1 MGSKHN
7 KKRFFCVK
15 YIIKPDK
22 KFDEFVELSKKKIG
36 PGKMLEYTVVL
47 DLVNEKV
54 LKNDLAMYISSDEE
68 IIELMDKIGYL
79 EIVIKYIDGVIKS
92 IDNRGWDIKNAIEWK
107 KFEAGMM

>member
-47 DLVNEKV
+47 DLVNKEV
-54 LKNDLAMYISSDEE
+54 LKNDLPGIAIAQRDQIPFER
-68 IIELMDKIGYL
+68 L
-79 EIVIKYIDGVIKS
+79 EQHYRQWYAEAIDQFVK
-92 IDNRGWDIKNAIEWK
+92 
-107 KFEAGMM
+107 

>member
-1 MGSKHN
+1 MGKKHA

-47 DLVNEKV
+47 DLVNEEII
-54 LKNDLAMYISSDEE
+54 KNDLPGISVAERD
-68 IIELMDKIGYL
+68 
-79 EIVIKYIDGVIKS
+79 S
-92 IDNRGWDIKNAIEWK
+92 IPYSRILDHYKRWYAEPINT
-107 KFEAGMM
+107 FLHS

>member
-22 KFDEFVELSKKKIG
+22 KFDEFVELSKKNIG

-47 DLVNEKV
+47 DLVNKEV
-54 LKNDLAMYISSDEE
+54 LKNELPGIPVAQRDEIPSERIEQHYRQWYAEAMDQF
-68 IIELMDKIGYL
+68 
-79 EIVIKYIDGVIKS
+79 IK
-92 IDNRGWDIKNAIEWK
+92 
-107 KFEAGMM
+107 

>member
-1 MGSKHN
+1 MGKKHA

-47 DLVNEKV
+47 DLVNE
-54 LKNDLAMYISSDEE
+54 E
-68 IIELMDKIGYL
+68 II
-79 EIVIKYIDGVIKS
+79 IDP
-92 IDNRGWDIKNAIEWK
+92 IDYYYSNAIARASK
-107 KFEAGMM
+107 TMFECRNEKIKLKSTGTEG